1 MPLEVMI
8 IALPLD
14 TFTNKPD
21 SFVKSQSA
29 FVKAKTPQTPS
40 FSDELV

>member
-1 MPLEVMI
+1 MPLEIMI

-21 SFVKSQSA
+21 SFVESQNT
-29 FVKAKTPQTPS
+29 FVKAKTPQAPI
-40 FSDELV
+40 FSDGLV